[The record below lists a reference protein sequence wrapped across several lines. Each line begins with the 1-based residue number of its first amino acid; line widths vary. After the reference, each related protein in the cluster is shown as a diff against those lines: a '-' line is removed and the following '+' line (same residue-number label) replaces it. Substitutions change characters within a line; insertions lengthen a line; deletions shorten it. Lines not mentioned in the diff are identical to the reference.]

1 MNVYV
6 IRNSEAVQSA
16 EINTQSIE
24 VSNIPEEYQ
33 DVEVSSDEAIQ
44 LIHALEEFDK

>member
-6 IRNSEAVQSA
+6 IRNSEAVQP
-16 EINTQSIE
+16 TQSIE

-33 DVEVSSDEAIQ
+33 DIEVSKEDAIQ

>member
-6 IRNSEAVQSA
+6 IRNSEAAQSA

-33 DVEVSSDEAIQ
+33 DVEVSKEDAIQ
-44 LIHALEEFDK
+44 LLHALEEYDK